1 MHHVFLAKSTLC
13 YMITVDSAFSRLI
26 WDSKTSRQHMKV
38 QWANKSIIKSMTI
51 KSTELK
57 SCIRY
62 LFQCWN
68 WQIGMSDNYRK
79 LTSSLSYRYWSLD
92 RSQLALQTNFEVEE
106 LINWIDYQLL
116 STQEAR
122 DNKDTIFILKNFFFF
137 SNRKSLAISEQN
149 GISSRCL

>member
-1 MHHVFLAKSTLC
+1 
-13 YMITVDSAFSRLI
+13 
-26 WDSKTSRQHMKV
+26 
-38 QWANKSIIKSMTI
+38 
-51 KSTELK
+51 
-57 SCIRY
+57 
-62 LFQCWN
+62 
-68 WQIGMSDNYRK
+68 MSDNYRK

-137 SNRKSLAISEQN
+137 SNRKKPSD
-149 GISSRCL
+149 